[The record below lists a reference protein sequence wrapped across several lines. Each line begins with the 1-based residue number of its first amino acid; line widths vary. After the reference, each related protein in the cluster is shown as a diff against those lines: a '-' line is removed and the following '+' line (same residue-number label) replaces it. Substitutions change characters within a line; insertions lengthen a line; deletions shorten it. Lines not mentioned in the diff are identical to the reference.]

1 MIDCIKSEIKTFY
14 YSRVLWIGLL
24 VILVIPLYFQI
35 TTCQQLQDV
44 AINQVETY
52 EEVNASGDEC
62 DLSDLVI
69 TIQEMHKT
77 FHPQTSINNSLAVM
91 IGLGM
96 LGFPA
101 LFSVFAG
108 KEYRRYTIKP
118 KIVYFSLLKVFVAKV
133 LVAMACLLGF
143 LMIYSCIS
151 YVVMK
156 MCWEKYLMGIF
167 DSSSIQF
174 EVFHFTM
181 FKNMELLFLVFTILM
196 FFTFFCMLAS
206 FVFKSSVAGIIAT
219 IVFNYLTLPTKYSPH
234 HIFYNFINRSFYQ
247 SSVSVF
253 EFKENMD
260 ATLSS
265 RVGIVVLSLYL
276 LVGVVALLVLG
287 KTQKN

>member
-1 MIDCIKSEIKTFY
+1 MIDGIKSEFKTFY

-24 VILVIPLYFQI
+24 VILIIPMYFQI

-52 EEVNASGDEC
+52 EEVIASGDEY
-62 DLSDLVI
+62 DMSDLET
-69 TIQEMHKT
+69 TIQEIYKT

-101 LFSVFAG
+101 IFSVFAG

-118 KIVYFSLLKVFVAKV
+118 KIVHFSLLKVFVAKV
-133 LVAMACLLGF
+133 LIAMACLLGF
-143 LMIYSCIS
+143 LMIYSFIS

-156 MCWEKYLMGIF
+156 MCWGKYLMGIF
-167 DSSSIQF
+167 NSSSIQF

-181 FKNMELLFLVFTILM
+181 LKNMELLFLVFSILM
-196 FFTFFCMLAS
+196 FYTFFCMLVS
-206 FVFKSSVAGIIAT
+206 FVFKSSVAGIITT

-234 HIFYNFINRSFYQ
+234 HIFYNFVNRSFYQ

-253 EFKENMD
+253 DFKETMD

-265 RVGIVVLSLYL
+265 RVGIVVLLLYL
-276 LVGVVALLVLG
+276 LVGLVALLVLG